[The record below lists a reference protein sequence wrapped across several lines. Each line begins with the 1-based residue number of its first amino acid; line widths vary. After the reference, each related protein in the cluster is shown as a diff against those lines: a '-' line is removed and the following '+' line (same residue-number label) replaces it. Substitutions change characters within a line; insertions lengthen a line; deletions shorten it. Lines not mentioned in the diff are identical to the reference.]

1 MKRLMVVSTMIILLV
16 AACGPRI
23 PSTPPLATPPSEPA
37 QTSSP
42 IPVDQTPSQRAAIQA
57 LAKSLGISPDQ
68 VAVVSSEAVQWPDGC
83 LGVQRIGVMCN
94 QLVTPGFRIVLA
106 ANGNQYE
113 LHTNQDGSVVVP
125 GQPFLA
131 SDQAIGVAR
140 KQLSTMLGIP
150 EAGINLV
157 RVTMVEWPDSCLGI
171 SQPYVMC
178 AQMVTSGYLIALDA
192 GGQQY
197 EYHTNQDGSSIVP
210 ASLALTWQR
219 EGGIAGFCDSLEIYL
234 SGEVYSSSCKAGWTM
249 ESLGQVLS
257 AAQLAQFKDWMT
269 QYGRVNL
276 DESTPPGTADGMQIK
291 LSLNGTGDQ
300 QPTQAEQQAMQD
312 WAQAVYNQLNQAQ

>member
-1 MKRLMVVSTMIILLV
+1 MKRLLVVSILFILLM
-16 AACGPRI
+16 AACGPHV
-23 PSTPPLATPPSEPA
+23 PSTPPLATAPSEPT

-42 IPVDQTPSQRAAIQA
+42 IPVDQTPSQRVAVQA

-68 VAVVSSEAVQWPDGC
+68 IAVVSSKAVQWPDGC
-83 LGVQRIGVMCN
+83 LGVRRIGVMCN

-125 GQPFLA
+125 EQPFLA
-131 SDQAIGVAR
+131 SDQAISIAR

-157 RVTMVEWPDSCLGI
+157 RATMVEWPDSCLGI

-178 AQMVTSGYLIALDA
+178 AQMVTSGYLIVLDA

-234 SGEVYSSSCKAGWTM
+234 SGEVYASSCKAGGTM
-249 ESLGQVLS
+249 RSLGKALS
-257 AAQLAQFKDWMT
+257 ADQLAQFKDWLAK
-269 QYGRVNL
+269 YGQVSL
-276 DESTPPGTADGMQIK
+276 DASDPKGVADRMQTT
-291 LSLNGTGDQ
+291 LSLSGTGDG
-300 QPTQAEQQAMQD
+300 QPTQAEQQTLLD